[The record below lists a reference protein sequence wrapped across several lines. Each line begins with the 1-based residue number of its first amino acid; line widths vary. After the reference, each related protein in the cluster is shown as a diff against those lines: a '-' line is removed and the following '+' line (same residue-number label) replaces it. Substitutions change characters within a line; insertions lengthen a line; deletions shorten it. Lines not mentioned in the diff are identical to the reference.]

1 MSNNIKP
8 RNVLLDQ
15 PIFLQKLYAEWDS
28 LSKGIASNIKFT
40 RTNTFKKFSKRK
52 QFCIQMQIFFMKKYF
67 KWLDKRIML
76 EVLEKN
82 DKTLS
87 AQTENS

>member
-1 MSNNIKP
+1 MDDTEFFKN
-8 RNVLLDQ
+8 
-15 PIFLQKLYAEWDS
+15 LQKSSVSSIYLF
-28 LSKGIASNIKFT
+28 GIDRNDDFH
-40 RTNTFKKFSKRK
+40 TFDLVNKKFSKKK